1 MSAPIRVT
9 VWNEFWHENPR
20 RHADVK
26 SRVKNYGFS
35 EDHAIRATEGVRLVY
50 PDGMHKVIADHLSQ
64 QGFAVRAATLDQP
77 EHGLTDAVLDD
88 TDVLTW
94 WGHIAHDQVSD
105 DIVER
110 VRERVNMGGMGLIVL
125 HSGHYSKIFKSLMG
139 ATCMLKTREA
149 DEKERIWVIE
159 QGHPI
164 ARGLPEYF
172 EIPQTE
178 MYGEPFDVPAPDTL
192 VFVSWF
198 QGGEVFRSG
207 CCYHRGRGKIF
218 YFRPGHETLPI
229 YYQPEVLQVI
239 TNAVRWAAPADG
251 PELIFGD
258 HPPLERLD

>member
-9 VWNEFWHENPR
+9 VWNEFWHENPQ

-35 EDHAIRATEGVRLVY
+35 EDHAIRATEGVQRVY

-64 QGFAVRAATLDQP
+64 QGFAVRAATLDEP

-105 DIVER
+105 DIVDR
-110 VRERVNMGGMGLIVL
+110 VRARVNMGGMGLIVL

-139 ATCMLKTREA
+139 TTCMLKTREA

-239 TNAVRWAAPADG
+239 SNAVRWAAPADG